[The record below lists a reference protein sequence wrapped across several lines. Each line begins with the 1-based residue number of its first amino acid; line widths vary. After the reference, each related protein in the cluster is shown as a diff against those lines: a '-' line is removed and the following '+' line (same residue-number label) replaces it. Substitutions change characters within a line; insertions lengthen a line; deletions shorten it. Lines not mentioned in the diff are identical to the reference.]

1 MTGKELQD
9 WVQPLTQHHCRSEYL
24 QILQVTVLIY
34 QQIHCRK
41 SVSSIWYRQKSLLI
55 RICFNPSINFL
66 PIGGTPAKA
75 KIPLFSIFQSRHQE
89 LHSSKD
95 CYHWEQL
102 IWVVQWLLACFPRHS
117 LGQNMTIW
125 LKQSKSI
132 SQLTLS
138 LPHHSNTHTCIF
150 LCSPRYYPLQPL
162 LLRLLQPRAATWPSF
177 LLQCY
182 MILPSMLRTLFKC
195 IHFIPCTLEY
205 FHSYMIFFLK
215 PGRKSDFYFIF
226 LPSAL
231 QGRFQQYKNTAGN
244 WDSPSVPTLL
254 QPTRGTGKMALTC
267 LLEYQ
272 GVVWPSHLK
281 VLCLSILWLFHS
293 SGGCISYLKL
303 LSRFHAH
310 RSNRNQFLTS
320 SSASPS
326 RSIHFI

>member
-1 MTGKELQD
+1 MLQPQRNKTDKYFIWKSTRMYFILLWKRWESTALSKLYMRYLLNRYD
-9 WVQPLTQHHCRSEYL
+9 WKRAPRLSPTINPAPL
-24 QILQVTVLIY
+24 QIWVSTNTAGTTKAQQHQTVPIY

-102 IWVVQWLLACFPRHS
+102 LWVVQWLLACFPRHS

-195 IHFIPCTLEY
+195 IHFIPRTLEY
-205 FHSYMIFFLK
+205 FHSYMIFF
-215 PGRKSDFYFIF
+215 
-226 LPSAL
+226 
-231 QGRFQQYKNTAGN
+231 
-244 WDSPSVPTLL
+244 
-254 QPTRGTGKMALTC
+254 
-267 LLEYQ
+267 
-272 GVVWPSHLK
+272 
-281 VLCLSILWLFHS
+281 
-293 SGGCISYLKL
+293 
-303 LSRFHAH
+303 
-310 RSNRNQFLTS
+310 
-320 SSASPS
+320 
-326 RSIHFI
+326 